1 MKKNTFLLVL
11 LGAWMVITSCSKNDP
26 GPSKTELLTQSDW
39 KYSLV
44 TSTDTGFQSYM
55 IFVLQGSE
63 FHFSADK
70 TSTLTYSSSANPST
84 YTWSFSSDEKSLLLT
99 NATSTIAYEL
109 VILDGSNL
117 HFRTTGTSTTVYK
130 YVKK

>member
-109 VILDGSNL
+109 VLLDGSNL